1 MKRILVLICFLS
13 FGCDGKVDGEGIKVF
28 KEVHQYMLDLDRYTS
43 PVEEYIQ
50 YVPNWK
56 GKQVFAVHARKMF
69 EIKFYDLES
78 GELMESLLYSPDGP
92 KAFSN
97 IYDFHIHDEENIFLN
112 RRYYYKTHLVNQH
125 FDLIKTFEFLDPG
138 TKVDPVSGIPLSGD
152 TFLPMFNH
160 NKILKKFPEKLIL
173 NTSPD
178 MSSYYPKKFYTDCL
192 LIEVDI
198 ESGEVNRVK
207 GYPEKMHGKA
217 WGVLLS
223 YLYSDYSERKKQYF
237 LGYAADEELY
247 VENDKF
253 ERIASF
259 SAKPEKFK
267 EIKAI
272 PVNAVFNDPVYMTHY
287 NEQFV
292 FGSVLYDEH
301 RDLIY
306 RIALEPN
313 PNYGDTYTKDPLHE
327 PRNMIVMAFDS
338 NYEKIAEMRLEQSED
353 GVYLDRC
360 FVNEK
365 GLNITYVDLNNEDK
379 LYFKTF
385 LIV

>member
-1 MKRILVLICFLS
+1 MKRILVLFCLIS
-13 FGCDGKVDGEGIKVF
+13 FSCGGKIGNGNSRVF
-28 KEVHQYMLDLDRYTS
+28 KEIHEYVLNLDRYTS

-56 GKQVFAVHARKMF
+56 GKEVFAIHVRGMF
-69 EIKFYDLES
+69 EIKLYDFTTNELLET
-78 GELMESLLYSPDGP
+78 LKYSHEGP
-92 KAFSN
+92 KAYPN
-97 IYDFHIHDEENIFLN
+97 TYDFHIHDENNIFMN
-112 RRYYYKTHLVNQH
+112 RRYHYRAHLVNQH

-138 TKVDPVSGIPLSGD
+138 TKVDPVSGIPLSGK

-160 NKILKKFPEKLIL
+160 NKIFKKFPDKFIL
-173 NTSPD
+173 TASPD
-178 MSSYYPKKFYTDCL
+178 ISSYDPKKFYADCL
-192 LIEVDI
+192 LINVEL
-198 ESGEVNRVK
+198 ETGEISRVK

-217 WGVLLS
+217 WGVLHS
-223 YLYSDYSERKKQYF
+223 YIYTDYSERKEQYF
-237 LGYAADEELY
+237 LSYAADEELY

-385 LIV
+385 LVE